1 MKKIYVLILLFGFV
15 SLFAQ
20 KNLKK
25 ANELFKNYSYVDAS
39 KAYEECLSTLK
50 RPSIQTL
57 RNTAD
62 SYYFISDHTNALR
75 WYQKLYEK
83 RGKNLSETYFLRYI
97 QTMKAEK
104 DYDQAY
110 ILTKE
115 RLDSNRDQKK
125 IAEFLLQQKQ
135 LDSLAKAKS
144 IYSIKNLDI
153 NSAVSD
159 FGAAFYGDRIVFS
172 SAKNSVE
179 SSSKVYNWNKQPFL
193 NLYVAERNPTDGSLF
208 NEKFLLPNVKTEYHE
223 ATVTFSSDWQTIYF
237 TTNVVKKNKLV
248 TDKSQINNFQI
259 IKGSVVNEELLK
271 PEKLPFDSNEYSVG
285 HPSLSEDG
293 RWLFFASDM
302 PGGYGETDL
311 YVVEIADDGAI
322 GSPRNLGPTINT
334 VGDDVFP
341 FFRNGTLYFSSDG
354 HYGWGDLDV
363 YESKFTEDF
372 NFSVPKNLGAIINS
386 NKDDFS
392 FIIDASGTYGYFSSN
407 RDNGKGDDDIY
418 YFNKI
423 GNQLISGKVINTK
436 SKVGI
441 ENASVKV
448 YDNLG
453 ELVIE
458 TTTDSQGNYTVK
470 VPCSKKLKI
479 TTSKINFNTDEK
491 QFETDIIN
499 NKETKDVNLELSKY
513 EELVVKKDG
522 VEKVDIN
529 PIFFDLDKSIV
540 TYEASKELD
549 KVVFIMDKFPAL
561 KIKIESHGDSRG
573 KDAYNMRLSDDRAK
587 ATQAYIISK
596 GIEASRIESAIGYGE
611 SRLIN
616 RCSNGVKCTENEHF
630 KNRRSDF
637 IITQK

>member
-1 MKKIYVLILLFGFV
+1 MKKIYILSLLFSFGT
-15 SLFAQ
+15 LFAQ

-25 ANELFKNYSYVDAS
+25 ADELFKNYSYVDAS
-39 KAYEECLSTLK
+39 KAYEECLRTIK

-62 SYYFISDHTNALR
+62 SYYFISDNTNALR

-83 RGKNLSETYFLRYI
+83 RGKNISDTYFLRYI
-97 QTMKAEK
+97 QMMKAEK

-110 ILTKE
+110 VLTKE
-115 RLDSNRDQKK
+115 RLDLKKDQKK

-144 IYSIKNLDI
+144 SYSIKNLDI
-153 NSAVSD
+153 NTDLSD

-172 SAKNSVE
+172 SAKNSTE

-208 NEKFLLPNVKTEYHE
+208 NEKFLLPNVSTDYHE
-223 ATVTFSSDWQTIYF
+223 ATATFSSDWRTIYY

-248 TDKSQINNFQI
+248 TDKSQINHFQI
-259 IKGSVVNEELLK
+259 IRGTVVNEELIK

-293 RWLFFASDM
+293 KWLFFASDM
-302 PGGYGETDL
+302 QGGYGETDL
-311 YVVEIADDGAI
+311 YVVEIDDDGTM

-334 VGDDVFP
+334 IGDDLFP
-341 FFRNGTLYFSSDG
+341 FYRNGTLYFSSDG

-363 YESKFTEDF
+363 YESKFTEGF
-372 NFSVPKNLGAIINS
+372 NFSVPKNLGALINS

-392 FIIDASGTYGYFSSN
+392 FIIDASGSYGYFSSS

-418 YFNKI
+418 YFTKT
-423 GNQLISGKVINTK
+423 GNQLISGKVLNSK

-441 ENASVKV
+441 EHASVKV

-453 ELVIE
+453 YLVAE
-458 TTTDSQGNYTVK
+458 TTTNSQGIYSVN
-470 VPCSKKLKI
+470 VPTNKKLTITAFKI
-479 TTSKINFNTDEK
+479 DFNTVEK
-491 QFETDIIN
+491 QFETDIFN

-529 PIFFDLDKSIV
+529 PIFFDLDKSTV
-540 TYEASKELD
+540 TNEASIELD

-596 GIEASRIESAIGYGE
+596 GIDASRIESAIGYGE

-616 RCSNGVKCTENEHF
+616 RCSNGVKCTEKEHF

-637 IITQK
+637 IVTQK